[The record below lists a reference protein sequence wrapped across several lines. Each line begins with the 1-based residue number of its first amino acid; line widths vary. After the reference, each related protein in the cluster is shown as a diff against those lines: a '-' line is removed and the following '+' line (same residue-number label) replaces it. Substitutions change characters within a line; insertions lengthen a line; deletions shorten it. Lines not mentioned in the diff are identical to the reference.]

1 MLKPHTIARSIA
13 VVRVPP
19 DRRRLASAVV
29 AATIPIY
36 LEVGKKRVF
45 ASALDWPGWTR
56 AGKDEN
62 LAIEALLA
70 YLPRYAIVPK
80 TARIDFPATAE
91 FKVVERVTG
100 NATTDFGAPGIPASS
115 DTKALPVAEAERI
128 RALLA
133 ASWKVFDKVIS
144 KAPAELRK
152 GPRGGGRDRDKIADH
167 IIDAESA
174 YTTRLGLKLRAPKRD
189 DAAGGAATRKAILD
203 AIRSSA
209 GGPQAGEKRWPPRY
223 VARRMAWHL
232 LDHAWEIE
240 DRSS

>member
-1 MLKPHTIARSIA
+1 
-13 VVRVPP
+13 
-19 DRRRLASAVV
+19 V
-29 AATIPIY
+29 APAIPVY

-56 AGKDEN
+56 AGKDEK

-80 TARIDFPATAE
+80 TARIDFPTDAQ
-91 FKVVERVTG
+91 FKVIERVSG

-115 DTKALPVAEAERI
+115 DTKALSADEAERI
-128 RALLA
+128 CALLA

-174 YTTRLGLKLRAPKRD
+174 YTTKLGLKLRAPKRD
-189 DAAGGAATRKAILD
+189 DAAGVAATRKAILD
-203 AIRSSA
+203 AIRGSA
-209 GGPQAGEKRWPPRY
+209 SGPQTGEKRWPPRNA
-223 VARRMAWHL
+223 ARRMAWHV

-240 DRSS
+240 DRST

>member
-1 MLKPHTIARSIA
+1 MAPA
-13 VVRVPP
+13 
-19 DRRRLASAVV
+19 
-29 AATIPIY
+29 IPIY
-36 LEVGKKRVF
+36 LEVGSKRVF

-80 TARIDFPATAE
+80 TARIEFPTQAA
-91 FKVVERVTG
+91 FKVVERVKG
-100 NATTDFGAPGIPASS
+100 NATTDFGAPAIPASS
-115 DTKALPVAEAERI
+115 DTKPLSAVEADRI
-128 RALLA
+128 CALLA
-133 ASWKVFDKVIS
+133 ASWQVFDRVAA

-174 YTTRLGLKLRAPKRD
+174 YTPKLGLKLRTPKRD
-189 DAAGGAATRKAILD
+189 DAAAVAATRKAILD
-203 AIRSSA
+203 AIRASA
-209 GGPQAGEKRWPPRY
+209 GGPQSGEKRWPPRY

-240 DRSS
+240 DRTT

>member
-1 MLKPHTIARSIA
+1 MAP
-13 VVRVPP
+13 V
-19 DRRRLASAVV
+19 
-29 AATIPIY
+29 IPIY
-36 LEVGKKRVF
+36 LEVGSKRVF

-80 TARIDFPATAE
+80 TARIEFPTQAA
-91 FKVVERVTG
+91 FKVVERVKG
-100 NATTDFGAPGIPASS
+100 NATTDFGAPAIPASS
-115 DTKALPVAEAERI
+115 DTKPLSAVEADRI
-128 RALLA
+128 CALLA
-133 ASWKVFDKVIS
+133 ASWQVFDRVAA

-174 YTTRLGLKLRAPKRD
+174 YTPKLGLKLRTPKRD
-189 DAAGGAATRKAILD
+189 DAAAVAATRKAILD
-203 AIRSSA
+203 AIRASA
-209 GGPQAGEKRWPPRY
+209 GGPQSGEKRWPPRY

-240 DRSS
+240 DRTT

>member
-1 MLKPHTIARSIA
+1 MSAARFA
-13 VVRVPP
+13 ARRN
-19 DRRRLASAVV
+19 RRRLASAVV

-36 LEVGKKRVF
+36 LEVGQKRVF

-56 AGKDEN
+56 AGKDEK
-62 LAIEALLA
+62 LAIERLRA

-80 TARIDFPATAE
+80 TAHIDFPTTAE

-115 DTKALPVAEAERI
+115 DTKPLAAAEADRI
-128 RALLA
+128 CALLA
-133 ASWKVFDKVIS
+133 ASWKVFDKVVA

-174 YTTRLGLKLRAPKRD
+174 YTTKLGLELRTPKRD
-189 DAAGGAATRKAILD
+189 DGAAVAATRKAILD
-203 AIRSSA
+203 AIRASA
-209 GGPQAGEKRWPPRY
+209 GGPQTGEKRWPPRY

-240 DRSS
+240 DRST